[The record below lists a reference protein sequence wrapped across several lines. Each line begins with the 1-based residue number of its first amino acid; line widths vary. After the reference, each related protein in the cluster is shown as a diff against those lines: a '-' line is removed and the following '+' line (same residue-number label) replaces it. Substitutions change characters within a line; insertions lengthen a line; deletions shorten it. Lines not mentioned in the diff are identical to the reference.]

1 MRKRR
6 ITWFLVSIGLG
17 IALGLL
23 YGWVLRP
30 VPYQDVPMDTLR
42 QDFRTDYIL
51 MVAQAYTLDHDA
63 ALALRR
69 LSSVDTAPGVRLV
82 QETIIA
88 AQQMGYAR
96 PDIEA
101 LAVLAQGLQD
111 YVPPL
116 RGQP

>member
-96 PDIEA
+96 PDIET
-101 LAVLAQGLQD
+101 LAALAQGLQE

>member
-63 ALALRR
+63 ALA
-69 LSSVDTAPGVRLV
+69 
-82 QETIIA
+82 
-88 AQQMGYAR
+88 
-96 PDIEA
+96 
-101 LAVLAQGLQD
+101 QGLQE